1 MALIRIWLYYLKE
14 QNIIEEEGKEFLFQ
28 QIFRQ
33 LSDPRRRSRGNF
45 RHQLPDIVLLVISAV
60 LCGADDWE
68 QIADF
73 GAEQQQWL
81 RRYGEFRH
89 GIPSHDTI
97 NRVISA
103 IAPSEIESCF
113 KQWVNGLRA
122 DAAEELIAIDGKTIR
137 NSHHGQKAA
146 VHIVSAYA
154 TQSGL
159 CLGQVAT
166 GAKSN
171 EITAIPALIALLDIK
186 GCTVSV
192 DAMGCQRN
200 IARKIKKE
208 KGEYILAVKG
218 NQPTLEEGIQDTV
231 RFHEPA
237 DYHEDI
243 DCDHGRI
250 ETRKCSVYNNLDMI
264 EGKEKWT
271 GMESVIKIESER
283 TMKSSGKTASQT
295 RYYISSLKSAAKE
308 FNRAIRY
315 HWAIENNLHWCLDV
329 AFGEDMSRK
338 RRANIA
344 HNFNLVRKIVMSM
357 LKKDVTRQAG
367 IKRKRAKALQNE
379 QYRETL
385 LYF

>member
-1 MALIRIWLYYLKE
+1 MALIRICLYYLKE
-14 QNIIEEEGKEFLFQ
+14 QNIIGEEGKEFLFQ

-45 RHQLPDIVLLVISAV
+45 RHQLADIVLLVVSAV

-103 IAPSEIESCF
+103 IAPAELESCF

-122 DAAEELIAIDGKTIR
+122 DATEELIAIDGKTIR
-137 NSHHGQKAA
+137 NSHHGQNAA

-200 IARKIKKE
+200 IAGKIKK
-208 KGEYILAVKG
+208 KKAEYILAVKG
-218 NQPTLEEGIQDTV
+218 NQPTLEEGIRDTV

-250 ETRKCSVYNNLDMI
+250 ETRKCSVFNNLDMI
-264 EGKEKWT
+264 EGKWT

-283 TMKSSGKTASQT
+283 TMKSTGKITSQT
-295 RYYISSLKSAAKE
+295 RYYISSLQSTAKE
-308 FNRAIRY
+308 FNLAIRC

-329 AFGEDMSRK
+329 AFGEDLSRK

-344 HNFNLVRKIVMSM
+344 SNFNLVRKIVMSM
-357 LKKDVTRQAG
+357 LRQDRAWQAG
-367 IKRKRAKALQNE
+367 IKRKRAKALQIE
-379 QYRETL
+379 RYRETL